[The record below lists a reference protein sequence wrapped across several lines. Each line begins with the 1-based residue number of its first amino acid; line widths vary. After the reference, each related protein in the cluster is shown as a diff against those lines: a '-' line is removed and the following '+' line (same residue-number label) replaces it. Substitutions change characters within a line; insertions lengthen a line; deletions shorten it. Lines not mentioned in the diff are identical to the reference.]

1 MSPFASPSVRVLS
14 VLSASCLVLA
24 FALAVTMPPT
34 ATLAQLIARWRPKGV
49 ARLEDFM
56 GRNLPDWAWESVVL
70 PVLSRPCWLMPVEAA
85 LVFGGIATTMA
96 LRQMRTAER
105 RRG

>member
-1 MSPFASPSVRVLS
+1 MSPFASRFVRALS
-14 VLSASCLVLA
+14 VLSASSLVLA

-34 ATLAQLIARWRPKGV
+34 STLAQLITRWRPTGV
-49 ARLEDFM
+49 QGLEAFTD
-56 GRNLPDWAWESVVL
+56 RNLPDWAWESVVL

-85 LVFGGIATTMA
+85 LVFGGIATTVA
-96 LRQMRTAER
+96 LRRLRTAER

>member
-1 MSPFASPSVRVLS
+1 MSPFASPTVRVLS

-24 FALAVTMPPT
+24 FALAVTMPKG
-34 ATLAQLIARWRPKGV
+34 ATLAQLIFRWRPTGV
-49 ARLEDFM
+49 AGLEAFA
-56 GRNLPDWAWESVVL
+56 GRNLPDWAWDTVAL

-85 LVFGGIATTMA
+85 LVFGGIATTIA
-96 LRQMRTAER
+96 LRRMRTAER